1 MNYYYYRIDD
11 EIKGPL
17 STKEMLDLGLSNETL
32 VIKKHETEWKRLLDI
47 EELCNIEGNIKI
59 DKTNDQEKVIR
70 IPKRKMIVLIY
81 PLGILIALLI
91 TYFQKKNDL
100 EDFQKRIDTILNGH
114 NSVCDYVNWG
124 EKGELLDT
132 YMGEVMLSSRLHTGN
147 SELRTDKFSLA
158 EKPNGDEDIN
168 NPMLGDYYKS
178 KIKKWNRLKDV
189 KQYFESDR
197 FSGFDMVIL
206 KKNKESYSVLNL
218 WSGDMAYLVP
228 ERNYYKGY
236 QGEYFSS
243 PGYSMPTG
251 RPSIETCYEKAAEF
265 IIKDGG
271 HERVAGSYSNINAIP
286 FMNSKFYK
294 LDQGYFQSTRSLGD
308 SIFIK
313 FEKDGQFNKVINQD
327 PITKRTNLGDASIF
341 NSQWIVWYK
350 EIDNSYFIA
359 PVKYSF
365 LKYSI
370 INSLVTTFFMV
381 LINLIIFYRKKI
393 VFE

>member
-17 STKEMLDLGLSNETL
+17 STKEMLDLDLSNETL
-32 VIKKHETEWKRLLDI
+32 VKKMYETEWKRLLDF
-47 EELCNIEGNIKI
+47 EELCKIEGNIKI
-59 DKTNDQEKVIR
+59 NKTNNQAKVIR
-70 IPKRKMIVLIY
+70 IPKRKMIFLIY
-81 PLGILIALLI
+81 PLGILIALII
-91 TYFQKKNDL
+91 TYFQKINDL
-100 EDFQKRIDTILNGH
+100 ENFQKRIDTILNGN
-114 NSVCDYVNWG
+114 NSVCDYVKSG
-124 EKGELLDT
+124 EKGELLDA
-132 YMGEVMLSSRLHTGN
+132 YMDEVKLFGLHTGN

-158 EKPNGDEDIN
+158 EKPKGDEDIN
-168 NPMLGDYYKS
+168 NPQWGDYYKS

-189 KQYFESDR
+189 KQYFESDM
-197 FSGFDMVIL
+197 FSGFDMVVL
-206 KKNKESYSVLNL
+206 KKNEESYSVVNL

-236 QGEYFSS
+236 QDEYFSS
-243 PGYSMPTG
+243 PGYSLPTG
-251 RPSIETCYEKAAEF
+251 RPGIEMCYEKAAEF

-271 HERVAGSYSNINAIP
+271 HVRVDDSYSKINAIP
-286 FMNSKFYK
+286 FMTSKFYK
-294 LDQGYFQSTRSLGD
+294 LDQGSFQSRRLAD

-313 FEKDGQFNKVINQD
+313 YEKDGQYNKAINQD

-370 INSLVTTFFMV
+370 INSLVVTFFMV
-381 LINLIIFYRKKI
+381 LINLIIVYRKKV